1 VAPEAVEF
9 SWNNRI
15 VVGNLNLVLGE
26 EKAGKRL
33 LLVALTKMI
42 TTGDLTGTPEI
53 VVYCSTEER
62 RAAVIRP
69 RMEAA
74 GVDLGRLR
82 FRTGLIYLTVS
93 RR

>member
-69 RMEAA
+69 AWKLRVWIWA
-74 GVDLGRLR
+74 RLR